1 MASHI
6 FPRDNMFGG
15 RNMAT
20 LIIIKGDQ
28 EMGEIYYVIFA
39 CFKKPTSMCVQ
50 ALKSNI
56 LQWR

>member
-1 MASHI
+1 
-6 FPRDNMFGG
+6 MFGG

-39 CFKKPTSMCVQ
+39 CFKKTNIYVRPGSKVEYF
-50 ALKSNI
+50 ARAVKWKGLKI
-56 LQWR
+56 K